1 MSGYTHRNI
10 WTARLLL
17 AVAALLW
24 AAACSQPP
32 EPEPPPD
39 IEAIV
44 RAAVEEAMPADTAAP
59 TPDVRAIVAAGVE
72 ATMQALALTPTPTVM
87 PTPTTTP
94 TPTATPSPTGTPV
107 PTSTPTPTATP
118 TPLPTDI
125 PTPTATPTPVP
136 TDTPTP
142 TATPTPVPTSTPT
155 PTATPTPLPTDTP
168 TPAATLTPV
177 PTSTLAPTV
186 TPTPAPL
193 PTGFGPTSGVL
204 NHNLLDELIPI
215 FDSGTNVADFVAE
228 ATFTTPHSISRR
240 GWSSGF
246 ILRTGKNR
254 SHVVVIHRSG
264 NWHHYLRRG
273 PPEDDVTLQT
283 GASPNIRSGK
293 DVDNHVR
300 VIASGETGWLFINGI
315 YESVLDLSRQ
325 EEAGSVG
332 LLGAWFEGDEVVGRS
347 TPFSDFT
354 VRPLLKAYGPQRGV
368 IEHNPD
374 DDLIDI
380 RRTRVSLADG
390 IIQARFFNPYSAQEG
405 SWSSGF
411 LMRNSGA
418 NEFHALVVKESGRW
432 LHRVRM
438 GDIQSTQRL
447 ANQASEHIST
457 RPSGS
462 NHIRVIVLGGEG
474 WLFIDGAH
482 VGELDLSGLL
492 MGGGVSAVAGYF
504 TGDGIAGKSTRFEGF
519 TIYSLGE
526 VGSSAPVEA
535 STPAPLAPTATPA
548 AVNTAA
554 PAAATPVSSAPA
566 ATIEPSKPIAGRDV
580 TLTVQGLPPW
590 QGVTVEFVDPL
601 GRPAPWVSEDE
612 THIPRDGREV
622 TERRLFADER
632 GTLRF
637 VRIAALDGE
646 GIWTVRITGS
656 GSPMTVSYPV
666 VDLQLSTLETKTVGV
681 EFRTHR
687 GQVSETYYSSRV
699 PAALAVD
706 MQAHLFHVI
715 DSIEK
720 RLGVSTGQ
728 VPDVYLV
735 WGRESLRKTKEA
747 LGLELGFEDGFFWSG
762 SPHPG
767 IYGQAD
773 SFRSD
778 ALRLITHEYVHL
790 LLNEE
795 YGGKEIPAWLN
806 EGLARYL
813 EFELAL
819 EDPPSERSRRGLYR
833 SADLA
838 AAKAEAGALFPL
850 VSLES
855 RRSWNSRT
863 DEEEVGLQYAQS
875 HMAVRYMVETYGAR
889 SAIDVVGTLAGADLD
904 GAIRQVTGVTYAA
917 FEEGFVQ
924 YLRAWQDPSREAVRE
939 YTTVL
944 QEALEGERQIRDRR
958 NEALGLPPTQRRAAH
973 EMLAID
979 ARDLVIELQRADP
992 PAAMHRLHDDAV
1004 AYLGR
1009 LADWL
1014 DIQLD
1019 YVRTAEDSKRVEA
1032 NGMIPEIDARSNGVY
1047 RGLRSALFNYRL

>member
-32 EPEPPPD
+32 EPEPAPD

-44 RAAVEEAMPADTAAP
+44 RAAVEEAMPADTPAS
-59 TPDVRAIVAAGVE
+59 TPDVQAIVAAGVE
-72 ATMQALALTPTPTVM
+72 ATMQALALTPTVT

-118 TPLPTDI
+118 TPVPTDT
-125 PTPTATPTPVP
+125 PTLTATPTPVP

-142 TATPTPVPTSTPT
+142 TSTPTPIPADTPT
-155 PTATPTPLPTDTP
+155 PTATPTPVPASTPTPTP

-204 NHNLLDELIPI
+204 NHNLLDKLVPI
-215 FDSGTNVADFVAE
+215 FDSGTNVADFVVE

-246 ILRTGKNR
+246 ILRTGNSR

-273 PPEDDVTLQT
+273 APEDDVTLQT

-315 YESVLDLSRQ
+315 YESVLDLSRE

-332 LLGAWFEGDEVVGRS
+332 LLGAWFEGDEVPGRA

-374 DDLIDI
+374 DDLIDL

-482 VGELDLSGLL
+482 VGNLDLSGLL
-492 MGGGVSAVAGYF
+492 MAGGVSAVAGYF
-504 TGDGIAGKSTRFEGF
+504 TGDGIAGKATRFEGF

-526 VGSSAPVEA
+526 VGSSVPVEA

-554 PAAATPVSSAPA
+554 PAAATPVSSAA
-566 ATIEPSKPIAGRDV
+566 AAAIEPSKPIAGRDV

-590 QGVTVEFVDPL
+590 QDVTVEFVDPL

-612 THIPRDGREV
+612 THISRDGREV
-622 TERRLFADER
+622 TTGHLFADER

-656 GSPMTVSYPV
+656 GSPMTVNYPV

-706 MQAHLFHVI
+706 VQAHLSHVI

-720 RLGVSTGQ
+720 RLGGSTGQ

-767 IYGQAD
+767 IYVRAD

-778 ALRLITHEYVHL
+778 VLRLITHEYVHL
-790 LLNEE
+790 LLDEE
-795 YGGKEIPAWLN
+795 YGDEEIPAWLN
-806 EGLARYL
+806 EGLAKYL

-819 EDPPSERSRRGLYR
+819 EGPRSDRSRRGLYQ
-833 SADLA
+833 SADTA
-838 AAKAEAGALFPL
+838 VTKGRAGALFPL
-850 VSLES
+850 TSLES
-855 RRSWNSRT
+855 QRRWNSRT
-863 DEEEVGLQYAQS
+863 DEEEVSLQYAQS
-875 HMAVRYMVETYGAR
+875 HMVVRYMVGTYGAG
-889 SAIDVVGTLAGADLD
+889 SAIDVVGKLAGADVD

-939 YTTVL
+939 YTTAL
-944 QEALEGERQIRDRR
+944 QETLEGERQIRDRR
-958 NEALGLPPTQRRAAH
+958 NEALGL
-973 EMLAID
+973 
-979 ARDLVIELQRADP
+979 
-992 PAAMHRLHDDAV
+992 
-1004 AYLGR
+1004 
-1009 LADWL
+1009 
-1014 DIQLD
+1014 QLD
-1019 YVRTAEDSKRVEA
+1019 YVRTLRPRDAPPMRCWPSTLAIWWSGSRGPTLLQPCTAFTTTRLHTWDGSRTGWTSSWTTPERKRSR
-1032 NGMIPEIDARSNGVY
+1032 NGSRPTA
-1047 RGLRSALFNYRL
+1047 